1 MQHSAFEGDR
11 SARYAVGE
19 PVKVK
24 YLFPLSGHIRAPFYL
39 RGKVGK
45 IIRYYGLY
53 SDPTELA
60 AGAVFP
66 KTVGLYQL
74 SFNYLD
80 VWGFGIGNRKIED
93 ETEIQI
99 LADIY
104 ENWLVKDGN

>member
-1 MQHSAFEGDR
+1 MQHSAFEGDT

-19 PVKVK
+19 PVKVQ

-53 SDPTELA
+53 SDPTDLA
-60 AGAVFP
+60 AGVVTP

-80 VWGFGIGNRKIED
+80 VWGCEIGNRKVED
-93 ETEIQI
+93 ETEIKI

-104 ENWLVKDGN
+104 ENWLVKDEN

>member
-24 YLFPLSGHIRAPFYL
+24 YFFPLSGHIRAPFYL

-53 SDPTELA
+53 SDPTDLA
-60 AGAVFP
+60 AGVVTP

-80 VWGFGIGNRKIED
+80 VWGYEIENRKVED
-93 ETEIQI
+93 ETEIKI

-104 ENWLVKDGN
+104 ENWLVKDEN

>member
-1 MQHSAFEGDR
+1 MQHSAFEGDGV
-11 SARYAVGE
+11 ARYAVGE

-53 SDPTELA
+53 SDPTDLA
-60 AGAVFP
+60 AGVVTP

-80 VWGFGIGNRKIED
+80 VWGCEIGNRKVED
-93 ETEIQI
+93 ETEIKI

-104 ENWLVKDGN
+104 ENWLVKDEN

>member
-1 MQHSAFEGDR
+1 MQQSAFEGDR

-19 PVKVK
+19 PVKVQ

-53 SDPTELA
+53 SDPTDLA
-60 AGAVFP
+60 AGVVTP

-80 VWGFGIGNRKIED
+80 VWGCEIGNRKVED
-93 ETEIQI
+93 ETEIKI

-104 ENWLVKDGN
+104 ENWLVKDEN